1 MNRNLSLL
9 VSCQVFAFTAAT
21 VTVFIS
27 GIIGSQLTPIKTL
40 STLPPSI
47 YVVGTAAATIFA
59 AKIMSIIGRR
69 LGFIFSSVVGSI
81 ACLIGAYSIMIESF
95 FIFCIA
101 KFILGATMAFTHQYR
116 FAAAESVEKE
126 KVPKAISSL
135 LLAGIVAA
143 FLGISLSNYTKNFV
157 SDYLYVG
164 SYLTL
169 AILTL
174 IPSFLLFFF
183 RDIREVSFMSNEENK
198 SRNYLEF
205 LSDPKFL
212 QAITSAAFA
221 YAVMSFLMTATPI
234 SMHIVH
240 HLSLEKTGIVLQFHV
255 LAMFL
260 PSLFTGNLI
269 KKFGYSYMMYAGVLF
284 YILTILMSFFE
295 PSFLNYFISLI
306 FLGIGWNF
314 LFISGTSLLVTTYKP
329 EEKFK
334 AQGFNDLLVFSSMA
348 IASLSAGVLISLAS
362 WKTVNLFCIPF
373 LILIVLSILN
383 ADRKKEENNLS

>member
-1 MNRNLSLL
+1 MNRNLFILILS
-9 VSCQVFAFTAAT
+9 QVFGFTAAT

-27 GIIGSQLTPIKTL
+27 GIIGSDLSSLKTL

-69 LGFIFSSVVGSI
+69 LGFIFASVAGSI
-81 ACLIGAYSIMIESF
+81 SCLIGAYAIIIESF
-95 FIFCIA
+95 FIFCFA

-126 KVPKAISSL
+126 KAPKAISSL

-143 FLGISLSNYTKNFV
+143 FLGIGLANYTKNFV

-169 AILTL
+169 AVLTL

-183 RDIREVSFMSNEENK
+183 KDIREISFVSNKENN
-198 SRNYLEF
+198 SRNYSEF
-205 LSDPKFL
+205 FSDPKFL

-240 HLSLEKTGIVLQFHV
+240 QLSLEKTGIVLQFHV

-260 PSLFTGNLI
+260 PSLVTGNLI
-269 KKFGYSYMMYAGVLF
+269 KKFGYSNMMYLGVLF
-284 YILTILMSFFE
+284 YFFTILLSFFQ

-348 IASLSAGVLISLAS
+348 LASLLAGILISIAS

-373 LILIVLSILN
+373 LILIILSIIN
-383 ADRKKEENNLS
+383 ADKKE

>member
-1 MNRNLSLL
+1 MNRNLFLL
-9 VSCQVFAFTAAT
+9 ILSQVFGFTAAT

-27 GIIGSQLTPIKTL
+27 GIIGSDLSSIKTL

-69 LGFIFSSVVGSI
+69 LGFIFASVAGSI
-81 ACLIGAYSIMIESF
+81 SCLIGAYAIMIESF
-95 FIFCIA
+95 LIFCFA

-126 KVPKAISSL
+126 KAPKAISSL

-143 FLGISLSNYTKNFV
+143 FLGIGFANYTKNFV
-157 SDYLYVG
+157 SDYLYVV

-169 AILTL
+169 AVLTL

-183 RDIREVSFMSNEENK
+183 KDIREISFVSNKENN
-198 SRNYLEF
+198 SRNYSEF
-205 LSDPKFL
+205 FSDPKFL

-240 HLSLEKTGIVLQFHV
+240 QLSLEKTGIVLQFHV

-260 PSLFTGNLI
+260 PSLVTGNLI
-269 KKFGYSYMMYAGVLF
+269 KKFGYSNMMYLGVLF
-284 YILTILMSFFE
+284 YFFTILLSFFQ

-348 IASLSAGVLISLAS
+348 LASLLAGILVSIAS

-373 LILIVLSILN
+373 LILIILSIIN
-383 ADRKKEENNLS
+383 ADKKE

>member
-9 VSCQVFAFTAAT
+9 VSSQVFAFTAAT

-69 LGFIFSSVVGSI
+69 LGFIFASVAGSI
-81 ACLIGAYSIMIESF
+81 SCLIGAYAIMIESF

-126 KVPKAISSL
+126 KAPKAISSL

-183 RDIREVSFMSNEENK
+183 RDTKEISFASNEESK

-373 LILIVLSILN
+373 LILIVLSIIN
-383 ADRKKEENNLS
+383 ADRKTR

>member
-1 MNRNLSLL
+1 MNRNLALL
-9 VSCQVFAFTAAT
+9 VSSQVFAFTAAT

-27 GIIGSQLTPIKTL
+27 GIIGSQLSPIKAL

-69 LGFIFSSVVGSI
+69 LGFIFSSVAGSI

-95 FIFCIA
+95 FIFCMA

-116 FAAAESVEKE
+116 FAAAESVDKE
-126 KVPKAISSL
+126 QAPKAISSL

-143 FLGISLSNYTKNFV
+143 FLGISLSNYTKSFV

-183 RDIREVSFMSNEENK
+183 RDIREVSSVSNEENK

-348 IASLSAGVLISLAS
+348 IASLAAGVLISLAS

-373 LILIVLSILN
+373 LILIVLSIIN
-383 ADRKKEENNLS
+383 ADRKTR

>member
-9 VSCQVFAFTAAT
+9 VLSQVFSFTAAT

-27 GIIGSQLTPIKTL
+27 GIIGSQLSPIKTL

-47 YVVGTAAATIFA
+47 YVVGTAAATIIA

-69 LGFIFSSVVGSI
+69 LGFVLASVVGSI
-81 ACLIGAYSIMIESF
+81 SCLIGAYAIMVENF
-95 FIFCIA
+95 YIFCFA
-101 KFILGATMAFTHQYR
+101 KFLLGATMAFTHQYR

-126 KVPKAISSL
+126 KAPKAISSL

-143 FLGISLSNYTKNFV
+143 FLGISLSNYTKSFV

-169 AILTL
+169 AILTI

-183 RDIREVSFMSNEENK
+183 KDIREVSLAFNENIK
-198 SRNYLEF
+198 SRNYFEF

-240 HLSLEKTGIVLQFHV
+240 QLSLEKTGIVLQFHV

-260 PSLFTGNLI
+260 PSLVTGNLI
-269 KKFGYSYMMYAGVLF
+269 KKFGYSSMMYLGVIF
-284 YILTILMSFFE
+284 YILTILLSFFE

-329 EEKFK
+329 DEKFK

-348 IASLSAGVLISLAS
+348 LASLLAGILISIVS
-362 WKTVNLFCIPF
+362 WKIVNLFCTPF
-373 LILIVLSILN
+373 LILIILSIIN
-383 ADRKKEENNLS
+383 ADKKR

>member
-1 MNRNLSLL
+1 MNRNLFLL
-9 VSCQVFAFTAAT
+9 VLSQVFSFTAAT

-27 GIIGSQLTPIKTL
+27 GIIGSQLSPIKTL

-47 YVVGTAAATIFA
+47 YVVGTAAATIIA
-59 AKIMSIIGRR
+59 AKIMSLIGRR
-69 LGFIFSSVVGSI
+69 LGFIFASVVGSI
-81 ACLIGAYSIMIESF
+81 SCLIGAYAIMVENF
-95 FIFCIA
+95 YIFCFA

-126 KVPKAISSL
+126 KAPKAISSL

-143 FLGISLSNYTKNFV
+143 FLGISLSNYTKSFV

-169 AILTL
+169 AILTI

-183 RDIREVSFMSNEENK
+183 KDIREVSLDSNENIK

-240 HLSLEKTGIVLQFHV
+240 NLSLEKTGIVLQFHV

-260 PSLFTGNLI
+260 PSLVTGNLI
-269 KKFGYSYMMYAGVLF
+269 KKFGYSNMMYLGVVF
-284 YILTILMSFFE
+284 YILTILLSFFE

-329 EEKFK
+329 DEKFK

-348 IASLSAGVLISLAS
+348 LASLLAGILISVVS

-373 LILIVLSILN
+373 LILIILSIIN
-383 ADRKKEENNLS
+383 ADKKR

>member
-1 MNRNLSLL
+1 MNRNLLILILS
-9 VSCQVFAFTAAT
+9 QVFGFTAAT

-27 GIIGSQLTPIKTL
+27 GIIGSDLSSIKTL

-69 LGFIFSSVVGSI
+69 LGFIFASVAGSI
-81 ACLIGAYSIMIESF
+81 SCLIGAYAIMIDSF
-95 FIFCIA
+95 FIFCFA

-126 KVPKAISSL
+126 KAPKAISSL

-143 FLGISLSNYTKNFV
+143 FLGIGLANYTKNFV

-169 AILTL
+169 AVLTL

-183 RDIREVSFMSNEENK
+183 KDIREISFVSNKENN
-198 SRNYLEF
+198 SRNYSEF
-205 LSDPKFL
+205 FSDPKFL

-240 HLSLEKTGIVLQFHV
+240 QLSLEKTGIVLQFHV

-260 PSLFTGNLI
+260 PSLVTGNLI
-269 KKFGYSYMMYAGVLF
+269 KKFGYSNMMYLGVLF
-284 YILTILMSFFE
+284 YFFTILLSFFQ

-348 IASLSAGVLISLAS
+348 LASLLAGILISIAS

-373 LILIVLSILN
+373 LILIILSIVN
-383 ADRKKEENNLS
+383 ADKKR

>member
-1 MNRNLSLL
+1 MNRNLFILILS
-9 VSCQVFAFTAAT
+9 QVFGFTAAT

-27 GIIGSQLTPIKTL
+27 GIIGSDLSSIKTL

-69 LGFIFSSVVGSI
+69 LGFIFASVAGSI
-81 ACLIGAYSIMIESF
+81 SCLIGAYAIIIESF
-95 FIFCIA
+95 FIFCFA

-126 KVPKAISSL
+126 KAPKAISSL

-143 FLGISLSNYTKNFV
+143 FLGIGLANYTKNFV

-169 AILTL
+169 AVLTL

-183 RDIREVSFMSNEENK
+183 KDIREISFVSNKENN
-198 SRNYLEF
+198 SRNYSEF
-205 LSDPKFL
+205 FSDPKFL

-240 HLSLEKTGIVLQFHV
+240 QLSLEKTGIVLQFHV

-260 PSLFTGNLI
+260 PSLVTGNLI
-269 KKFGYSYMMYAGVLF
+269 KKFGYSNMMYLGVLF
-284 YILTILMSFFE
+284 YFFTILLSFFQ

-348 IASLSAGVLISLAS
+348 LASLLAGILISIVS

-373 LILIVLSILN
+373 LILIILSILN
-383 ADRKKEENNLS
+383 ADKKR

>member
-9 VSCQVFAFTAAT
+9 VLSQVFSFTAAT

-27 GIIGSQLTPIKTL
+27 GIIGSQLSPLKTL

-47 YVVGTAAATIFA
+47 YVVGTAAATIIA

-69 LGFIFSSVVGSI
+69 LGFVLASVVGSI
-81 ACLIGAYSIMIESF
+81 SCLIGAYAIMVENF
-95 FIFCIA
+95 YIFCFA
-101 KFILGATMAFTHQYR
+101 KFLLGATMAFTHQYR

-126 KVPKAISSL
+126 KAPKAISSL

-143 FLGISLSNYTKNFV
+143 FLGISLSNYTKSFV

-169 AILTL
+169 AILTI

-183 RDIREVSFMSNEENK
+183 KDIREVSLAFNENIK

-240 HLSLEKTGIVLQFHV
+240 QLSLEKTGIVLQFHV

-260 PSLFTGNLI
+260 PSLVTGNLI
-269 KKFGYSYMMYAGVLF
+269 KKFGYSNMMYLGVVF
-284 YILTILMSFFE
+284 YILTILLSFFE

-329 EEKFK
+329 DEKFK

-348 IASLSAGVLISLAS
+348 LASLLAGILISIVS

-373 LILIVLSILN
+373 LILIILSILN
-383 ADRKKEENNLS
+383 ADKKR

>member
-1 MNRNLSLL
+1 MNRNLFILILS
-9 VSCQVFAFTAAT
+9 QVFGFTAAT

-27 GIIGSQLTPIKTL
+27 GIIGSDLSSIKTL

-69 LGFIFSSVVGSI
+69 LGFIFASVAGSI
-81 ACLIGAYSIMIESF
+81 SCLIGAYAIIIESF
-95 FIFCIA
+95 FIFCFA

-126 KVPKAISSL
+126 KAPKAISSL

-143 FLGISLSNYTKNFV
+143 FLGIGLANYTKNFV

-169 AILTL
+169 AVLTL

-183 RDIREVSFMSNEENK
+183 KDIREISFFSNKENN
-198 SRNYLEF
+198 SRNYSEF
-205 LSDPKFL
+205 FSDPKFL

-240 HLSLEKTGIVLQFHV
+240 QLSLEKTGIVLQFHV

-260 PSLFTGNLI
+260 PSLVTGNLI
-269 KKFGYSYMMYAGVLF
+269 KKFGYSNMMYLGVLF
-284 YILTILMSFFE
+284 YFFTILLSFFQ

-348 IASLSAGVLISLAS
+348 LASLLAGILISIAS

-373 LILIVLSILN
+373 LILIILSIVN
-383 ADRKKEENNLS
+383 ADKKR

>member
-1 MNRNLSLL
+1 MNRNLFILILS
-9 VSCQVFAFTAAT
+9 QVFGFTAAT

-27 GIIGSQLTPIKTL
+27 GIIGSDLSSIKTL

-69 LGFIFSSVVGSI
+69 LGFIFASLAGSI
-81 ACLIGAYSIMIESF
+81 SCLIGAYAIIIESF
-95 FIFCIA
+95 FIFCFA

-126 KVPKAISSL
+126 KAPKAISSL

-143 FLGISLSNYTKNFV
+143 FLGIGLANYTKNFV

-169 AILTL
+169 AVLTL

-183 RDIREVSFMSNEENK
+183 KDIREISFVSNKENN
-198 SRNYLEF
+198 SRNYSEF
-205 LSDPKFL
+205 FSDPKFL

-240 HLSLEKTGIVLQFHV
+240 QLSLEKTGIVLQFHV

-260 PSLFTGNLI
+260 PSLVTGNLI
-269 KKFGYSYMMYAGVLF
+269 KKFGYSNMMYLGVLF
-284 YILTILMSFFE
+284 YFFTILLSFFQ

-348 IASLSAGVLISLAS
+348 LASLLAGILISIAS

-373 LILIVLSILN
+373 LILIILSIVN
-383 ADRKKEENNLS
+383 ADKKR

>member
-1 MNRNLSLL
+1 MNRNLFILILS
-9 VSCQVFAFTAAT
+9 QVFGFTAAT

-27 GIIGSQLTPIKTL
+27 GIIGSDLSSIKTL

-69 LGFIFSSVVGSI
+69 LGFIFASVAGSI
-81 ACLIGAYSIMIESF
+81 SCLIGAYAIIIESF
-95 FIFCIA
+95 FIFCFA

-126 KVPKAISSL
+126 KAPKAISSL

-143 FLGISLSNYTKNFV
+143 FLGIGLANYTKNFV

-164 SYLTL
+164 SYITL
-169 AILTL
+169 AVLTL

-183 RDIREVSFMSNEENK
+183 KDIREISFVSNKENN
-198 SRNYLEF
+198 SRNYSEF
-205 LSDPKFL
+205 FSDPKFL

-240 HLSLEKTGIVLQFHV
+240 QLSLEKTGIVLQFHV

-260 PSLFTGNLI
+260 PSLVTGNLI
-269 KKFGYSYMMYAGVLF
+269 KKFGYSNMMYLGVLF
-284 YILTILMSFFE
+284 YFFTILLSFFQ

-348 IASLSAGVLISLAS
+348 LASLLAGILISIAS

-373 LILIVLSILN
+373 LILIILSIVN
-383 ADRKKEENNLS
+383 ADKKR

>member
-9 VSCQVFAFTAAT
+9 VLSQVFSFTAAT

-27 GIIGSQLTPIKTL
+27 GIIGSQLSPIKTL

-47 YVVGTAAATIFA
+47 YVVGTAAATIIA

-69 LGFIFSSVVGSI
+69 LGFVLASVVGSI
-81 ACLIGAYSIMIESF
+81 SCLIGAYAIMVENF
-95 FIFCIA
+95 YIFCFA

-126 KVPKAISSL
+126 KAPKAISSL

-143 FLGISLSNYTKNFV
+143 FLGISLSNYTKSFV

-169 AILTL
+169 AILTI

-183 RDIREVSFMSNEENK
+183 KDIREVSLAFNENIK

-240 HLSLEKTGIVLQFHV
+240 QLSLEKTGIVLQFHV

-260 PSLFTGNLI
+260 PSLVTGNLI
-269 KKFGYSYMMYAGVLF
+269 KKFGYSNMMYLGVVF
-284 YILTILMSFFE
+284 YILTILLSFFE

-329 EEKFK
+329 DEKFK

-348 IASLSAGVLISLAS
+348 LASLLAGILISIVS

-373 LILIVLSILN
+373 LILIILSILN
-383 ADRKKEENNLS
+383 ADKKR

>member
-1 MNRNLSLL
+1 MNRNLFILILS
-9 VSCQVFAFTAAT
+9 QVFGFTAAT

-27 GIIGSQLTPIKTL
+27 GIIGSDLSSIKTL

-69 LGFIFSSVVGSI
+69 LGFIFASVAGSI
-81 ACLIGAYSIMIESF
+81 SCLIGAYAIIIESF
-95 FIFCIA
+95 FIFCFA

-126 KVPKAISSL
+126 KAPKAISSL

-143 FLGISLSNYTKNFV
+143 FLGIGLANYTKNFV

-169 AILTL
+169 AVLTL

-183 RDIREVSFMSNEENK
+183 KDIREISFDSNKENN
-198 SRNYLEF
+198 SRNYSEF
-205 LSDPKFL
+205 FSDPKFL

-240 HLSLEKTGIVLQFHV
+240 QLSLEKTGIVLQFHV

-260 PSLFTGNLI
+260 PSLVTGNLI
-269 KKFGYSYMMYAGVLF
+269 KKFGYSNMMYLGVLF
-284 YILTILMSFFE
+284 YFFTILLSFFQ

-348 IASLSAGVLISLAS
+348 LASLLAGILISIAS

-373 LILIVLSILN
+373 LILIILSIVN
-383 ADRKKEENNLS
+383 ADKKR

>member
-9 VSCQVFAFTAAT
+9 VLSQVFSFTAAT

-27 GIIGSQLTPIKTL
+27 GIIGSQLSPIKTL

-47 YVVGTAAATIFA
+47 YVVGTAAATIIA

-69 LGFIFSSVVGSI
+69 LGFVLASVVGSI
-81 ACLIGAYSIMIESF
+81 SCLIGAYAIMVENF
-95 FIFCIA
+95 YIFCFA
-101 KFILGATMAFTHQYR
+101 KFLLGATMAFTHQYR

-126 KVPKAISSL
+126 KAPKAISSL

-143 FLGISLSNYTKNFV
+143 FLGISLSNYTKSFV

-169 AILTL
+169 AILTI

-183 RDIREVSFMSNEENK
+183 KDIREVSLAFNENIK

-240 HLSLEKTGIVLQFHV
+240 QLSLEKTGIVLQFHV

-260 PSLFTGNLI
+260 PSLVTGNLI
-269 KKFGYSYMMYAGVLF
+269 KKFGYSNMMYLGVLF
-284 YILTILMSFFE
+284 YFFTILLSFFQ

-348 IASLSAGVLISLAS
+348 LASLLAGILISIAS

-373 LILIVLSILN
+373 LILIILSIVN
-383 ADRKKEENNLS
+383 ADKKR

>member
-1 MNRNLSLL
+1 MNRNLFLL
-9 VSCQVFAFTAAT
+9 VLSQVFSFTAAT

-27 GIIGSQLTPIKTL
+27 GIIGSQLSPIKTL

-47 YVVGTAAATIFA
+47 YVVGTAAATIIA
-59 AKIMSIIGRR
+59 AKIMSLIGRR
-69 LGFIFSSVVGSI
+69 LGFIFASVVGSI
-81 ACLIGAYSIMIESF
+81 SCLIGAYAIIEENF
-95 FIFCIA
+95 YIFCFA

-126 KVPKAISSL
+126 KAPKAISSL

-143 FLGISLSNYTKNFV
+143 FLGISLSNYTKSFV

-169 AILTL
+169 AILTI

-183 RDIREVSFMSNEENK
+183 KDIREVSIASNENIK

-240 HLSLEKTGIVLQFHV
+240 QLSLEKTGIVLQFHV

-260 PSLFTGNLI
+260 PSLVTGNLI
-269 KKFGYSYMMYAGVLF
+269 KKFGYSNMMYLGVVF
-284 YILTILMSFFE
+284 YILTILLSFFE

-329 EEKFK
+329 DEKFK

-348 IASLSAGVLISLAS
+348 LASLLAGILISIVS
-362 WKTVNLFCIPF
+362 WKIVNLFCIPF
-373 LILIVLSILN
+373 LILIILSIIN
-383 ADRKKEENNLS
+383 ADKKR

>member
-9 VSCQVFAFTAAT
+9 VLSQVFSFTAAT

-27 GIIGSQLTPIKTL
+27 GIIGSQLSPIKTL

-47 YVVGTAAATIFA
+47 YVVGTAAATIIA

-69 LGFIFSSVVGSI
+69 LGFVLASVVGSI
-81 ACLIGAYSIMIESF
+81 SCLIGAYAIMVENF
-95 FIFCIA
+95 YIFCFA
-101 KFILGATMAFTHQYR
+101 KFLLGATMAFTHQYR

-126 KVPKAISSL
+126 KAPKAISSL

-143 FLGISLSNYTKNFV
+143 FLGISLSNYTKSFV

-169 AILTL
+169 AILTI

-183 RDIREVSFMSNEENK
+183 KDIGEVSIASNENIK

-240 HLSLEKTGIVLQFHV
+240 QLSLEKTGIVLQFHV

-260 PSLFTGNLI
+260 PSLVTGNLI
-269 KKFGYSYMMYAGVLF
+269 KKFGYSNMMYLGVVF
-284 YILTILMSFFE
+284 YILTILLSFFE

-329 EEKFK
+329 DEKFK

-348 IASLSAGVLISLAS
+348 LASLLAGILISIVS

-373 LILIVLSILN
+373 LILIILSIVN
-383 ADRKKEENNLS
+383 ADKKR

>member
-1 MNRNLSLL
+1 MNRNLFILILS
-9 VSCQVFAFTAAT
+9 QVFGFTAAT

-27 GIIGSQLTPIKTL
+27 GIIGSDLSSIKTL

-69 LGFIFSSVVGSI
+69 LGFIFASVAGSI
-81 ACLIGAYSIMIESF
+81 SCLIGAYAIIIESF
-95 FIFCIA
+95 FIFCFA

-116 FAAAESVEKE
+116 FAAAESLEKE
-126 KVPKAISSL
+126 KAPKAISSL

-143 FLGISLSNYTKNFV
+143 FLGIGLANYTKNFV

-169 AILTL
+169 AVLTL

-183 RDIREVSFMSNEENK
+183 KDIREISFVSNKENN
-198 SRNYLEF
+198 SRNYSEF
-205 LSDPKFL
+205 FSDPKFL

-240 HLSLEKTGIVLQFHV
+240 QLSLEKTGIVLQFHV

-260 PSLFTGNLI
+260 PSLVTGNLI
-269 KKFGYSYMMYAGVLF
+269 KKFGYSNICLLY
-284 YILTILMSFFE
+284 TS
-295 PSFLNYFISLI
+295 PSPRDNR
-306 FLGIGWNF
+306 
-314 LFISGTSLLVTTYKP
+314 TSRMP
-329 EEKFK
+329 
-334 AQGFNDLLVFSSMA
+334 SSA
-348 IASLSAGVLISLAS
+348 
-362 WKTVNLFCIPF
+362 
-373 LILIVLSILN
+373 
-383 ADRKKEENNLS
+383 

>member
-9 VSCQVFAFTAAT
+9 VLSQVFSFTAAT

-27 GIIGSQLTPIKTL
+27 GIIGSQLSPLKTL

-47 YVVGTAAATIFA
+47 YVVGTAAATIIA

-69 LGFIFSSVVGSI
+69 LGFVLASVVGSI
-81 ACLIGAYSIMIESF
+81 SCLIGAYAIMVENF
-95 FIFCIA
+95 YIFCFA
-101 KFILGATMAFTHQYR
+101 KFLLGATMAFTHQYR

-126 KVPKAISSL
+126 KAPKAISSL

-143 FLGISLSNYTKNFV
+143 FLGISLSNYTKSFV

-169 AILTL
+169 AILTI

-183 RDIREVSFMSNEENK
+183 KDIREVSLAFNENIK

-240 HLSLEKTGIVLQFHV
+240 QLSLEKTGIVLQFHV

-260 PSLFTGNLI
+260 PSLVTGNLI
-269 KKFGYSYMMYAGVLF
+269 KKFGYSNMMYLGVVF
-284 YILTILMSFFE
+284 YILTILLSFFE

-348 IASLSAGVLISLAS
+348 LASLLAGILISIVS

-373 LILIVLSILN
+373 LILIILSILN
-383 ADRKKEENNLS
+383 ADKKR

>member
-1 MNRNLSLL
+1 MNRNLSILI
-9 VSCQVFAFTAAT
+9 SSQVFAFTAAT

-27 GIIGSQLTPIKTL
+27 GIIGSQLSPIKTL

-69 LGFIFSSVVGSI
+69 LGFVFSSVAGSI

-126 KVPKAISSL
+126 KAPKAISSL

-183 RDIREVSFMSNEENK
+183 RDTKEVSFESNEENK

-205 LSDPKFL
+205 LSDAKFL

-373 LILIVLSILN
+373 LILIVLSIIN
-383 ADRKKEENNLS
+383 ADRKTR

>member
-1 MNRNLSLL
+1 MNRNLFLL
-9 VSCQVFAFTAAT
+9 ILSQVFGFTAAT

-27 GIIGSQLTPIKTL
+27 GIIGSDLSSIKTL

-69 LGFIFSSVVGSI
+69 LGFIFASVAGSI
-81 ACLIGAYSIMIESF
+81 SCLIGAYAIMIESF
-95 FIFCIA
+95 FIFCFA

-126 KVPKAISSL
+126 KAPKAISSL

-143 FLGISLSNYTKNFV
+143 FLGIGLANYTKNFV

-169 AILTL
+169 AVLTL

-183 RDIREVSFMSNEENK
+183 KDIREISFVSNKENN
-198 SRNYLEF
+198 SRNYSEF
-205 LSDPKFL
+205 FSDPKFL

-240 HLSLEKTGIVLQFHV
+240 QLSLEKTGIVLQFHV

-260 PSLFTGNLI
+260 PSLVTGNLI
-269 KKFGYSYMMYAGVLF
+269 KKFGYSNMMYLGVLF
-284 YILTILMSFFE
+284 YFFTILLSFFQ

-348 IASLSAGVLISLAS
+348 LASLLAGILISVAS

-373 LILIVLSILN
+373 LILIILSIIN
-383 ADRKKEENNLS
+383 ADKKE

>member
-9 VSCQVFAFTAAT
+9 VLSQVFSFTAAT

-27 GIIGSQLTPIKTL
+27 GIIGSQLSPIKTL

-47 YVVGTAAATIFA
+47 YVVGTAAATIIA

-69 LGFIFSSVVGSI
+69 LGFVLASVVGSI
-81 ACLIGAYSIMIESF
+81 SCLIGAYAIMVENF
-95 FIFCIA
+95 YIFCFA
-101 KFILGATMAFTHQYR
+101 KFLLGATMAFTHQYR

-126 KVPKAISSL
+126 KAPKAISSL

-143 FLGISLSNYTKNFV
+143 FLGISLSNYTKSFV

-169 AILTL
+169 AILTI

-183 RDIREVSFMSNEENK
+183 KDIREVSLAFNENIK

-240 HLSLEKTGIVLQFHV
+240 QLSLEKTGIVLQFHV

-260 PSLFTGNLI
+260 PSLVTGNLI
-269 KKFGYSYMMYAGVLF
+269 KKFGYSNMMYLGVLF
-284 YILTILMSFFE
+284 YILTILLSFFE

-329 EEKFK
+329 DEKFK

-348 IASLSAGVLISLAS
+348 LASLLAGILISIVS
-362 WKTVNLFCIPF
+362 WKIVNLFCIPF
-373 LILIVLSILN
+373 LILIILSIIN
-383 ADRKKEENNLS
+383 ADKKR

>member
-1 MNRNLSLL
+1 MNRNLFLL
-9 VSCQVFAFTAAT
+9 ILSQVFGFTAAT

-27 GIIGSQLTPIKTL
+27 GIIGSDLSSIKTL

-69 LGFIFSSVVGSI
+69 LGFIFASVAGSI
-81 ACLIGAYSIMIESF
+81 SCLIGAYAIIIESF
-95 FIFCIA
+95 FIFCFA

-126 KVPKAISSL
+126 KAPKAISSL

-143 FLGISLSNYTKNFV
+143 FLGIGFANYTKNFV

-169 AILTL
+169 AVLTL

-183 RDIREVSFMSNEENK
+183 KDIREISFVSNKENN
-198 SRNYLEF
+198 SRNYSEF
-205 LSDPKFL
+205 FSDPKFL

-240 HLSLEKTGIVLQFHV
+240 QLSLEKTGIVLQFHV

-260 PSLFTGNLI
+260 PSLVTGNLI
-269 KKFGYSYMMYAGVLF
+269 KKFGYSNMMYLGVLF
-284 YILTILMSFFE
+284 YFFTILLSFFQ

-348 IASLSAGVLISLAS
+348 LASLLAGILISIAS

-373 LILIVLSILN
+373 LILIILSIIN
-383 ADRKKEENNLS
+383 ADKKE

>member
-1 MNRNLSLL
+1 MNRNLFLL
-9 VSCQVFAFTAAT
+9 ISSQVFAFTAAT

-27 GIIGSQLTPIKTL
+27 GIIGSQLSPIKTL

-69 LGFIFSSVVGSI
+69 LGFVFSSVAGSI

-126 KVPKAISSL
+126 KAPKAISSL

-183 RDIREVSFMSNEENK
+183 RDTKEVSFESNEENK

-205 LSDPKFL
+205 LSDAKFL

-260 PSLFTGNLI
+260 PSLVTGNLI
-269 KKFGYSYMMYAGVLF
+269 KKFGYSNMMYAGVLF

-373 LILIVLSILN
+373 LILIVLSIIN
-383 ADRKKEENNLS
+383 ADRKTR

>member
-1 MNRNLSLL
+1 MNRNLFILILS
-9 VSCQVFAFTAAT
+9 QVFGFTAAT

-27 GIIGSQLTPIKTL
+27 GIIGSDLSSIKTL

-69 LGFIFSSVVGSI
+69 LGFIFASVAGSI
-81 ACLIGAYSIMIESF
+81 SCLIGAYAIIIESF
-95 FIFCIA
+95 FIFCFA

-126 KVPKAISSL
+126 KAPKAISSL

-143 FLGISLSNYTKNFV
+143 FLGIGLANYTKNFV

-169 AILTL
+169 AVLTL

-183 RDIREVSFMSNEENK
+183 KDIREISFVSNKENN
-198 SRNYLEF
+198 SRNYSEF
-205 LSDPKFL
+205 FSDPKFL

-240 HLSLEKTGIVLQFHV
+240 QLSLEKTGIVLQFHV

-260 PSLFTGNLI
+260 PSLVTGNLI
-269 KKFGYSYMMYAGVLF
+269 KKFGYSNMMYLGVLF
-284 YILTILMSFFE
+284 YFFTILLSFFQ

-334 AQGFNDLLVFSSMA
+334 VQGFNDLLVFSSMA
-348 IASLSAGVLISLAS
+348 LASLLAGILISIAS

-373 LILIVLSILN
+373 LILIILSIVN
-383 ADRKKEENNLS
+383 ADKKR